1 MRVPPSR
8 HLLGRQTYYCYTN
21 SGGGSPRAG
30 LRLIPTFRLHALG
43 TLVGETGF
51 EPAAWWSQTTRS
63 TKLSYSPINY
73 KIRFFLFAL
82 YQLSYL
88 PMMGRVRFELTTT
101 DSQNQRKIFA
111 VRILMAVPQRIE
123 LWSSDRQSD
132 IISTIRWNHAQ
143 RLFSLGA
150 SPSMPTLCDEVG
162 DYLPTFSRLCAHCGK
177 DIKLLVSFPLV
188 FQHLYYIGCSFHSI
202 TTAAL
207 IHMTAFWLLPTHF
220 YIASWHQYIYLYP
233 PRV

>member
-1 MRVPPSR
+1 
-8 HLLGRQTYYCYTN
+8 
-21 SGGGSPRAG
+21 
-30 LRLIPTFRLHALG
+30 
-43 TLVGETGF
+43 
-51 EPAAWWSQTTRS
+51 
-63 TKLSYSPINY
+63 
-73 KIRFFLFAL
+73 
-82 YQLSYL
+82 
-88 PMMGRVRFELTTT
+88 MMGRVRFELTTT

-188 FQHLYYIGCSFHSI
+188 FRHKIDYCELAVYQRDTFLYWVMYPVH
-202 TTAAL
+202 TAL
-207 IHMTAFWLLPTHF
+207 FL
-220 YIASWHQYIYLYP
+220 
-233 PRV
+233 